1 MPLSHSIHQ
10 HTMSIAKEVE
20 NAHIPEQRPLAI
32 FSDFDGTIF
41 LQDTGHV
48 LFDNFG
54 CGPERREILDESIF
68 TGERTFK
75 GASEELWGSL
85 NVTLDEG
92 FKTLEKELTMD
103 PGFTEFLKYV
113 QRHHIPF
120 SVISAGIRPLLRVAL
135 DESIGKDKSSEIN
148 IVSNDAIITA
158 DGSKWTPLWRHPDS
172 DLGHDK
178 SVSLQEFK
186 DATEE
191 VNPIVIF
198 IGDGVS
204 DLPAAKHSDVLFARR
219 GLKLEQY
226 CQANKI
232 PYIPY
237 DDFNEI
243 RRDLR
248 KYVKGNRHHD
258 LRYGASEDAELVRS
272 AASSMETSPS
282 ASPGLKPL
290 TNLKMTNV
298 EDLNKLDGIPKL
310 DN

>member
-1 MPLSHSIHQ
+1 MSLSDKI
-10 HTMSIAKEVE
+10 E

-48 LFDNFG
+48 LFDKFG
-54 CGPERREILDESIF
+54 CGPERRDELDESIF

-75 GASEELWGSL
+75 GASELLWGSL
-85 NVTLDEG
+85 KNVTLEQG
-92 FKTLEKELTMD
+92 FKQLEKELEMD
-103 PGFTEFLKYV
+103 PGFPEFLKYV

-135 DESIGKDKSSEIN
+135 DESIGKEKSAEIN
-148 IVSNDAIITA
+148 IVSNDAIIAA

-191 VNPIVIF
+191 VNPIIIF

-226 CQANKI
+226 CQTNKI

-237 DDFNEI
+237 DDFNDI
-243 RRDLR
+243 RRELR

-258 LRYGASEDAELVRS
+258 LKYGASDDTELVRS

-290 TNLKMTNV
+290 TNLKMTRT
-298 EDLNKLDGIPKL
+298 EKELDKLDGLKL
-310 DN
+310 DK